1 MLFSRFLP
9 GDGLRLTNELTKR
22 NQSVFRKRECTY
34 VTAKMHM
41 HIMPISV
48 PALKDVKQAEEKL
61 MFQKPE
67 QWVMYLAKYV
77 IEFGRANYIH
87 APFSRQ

>member
-1 MLFSRFLP
+1 
-9 GDGLRLTNELTKR
+9 
-22 NQSVFRKRECTY
+22 
-34 VTAKMHM
+34 M